1 MQPRVIDLSR
11 SDNQPPALRDPAIAS
26 VRAKMQQS
34 PRLASLVD
42 PNGAVVL
49 DHRPY
54 QTLRMAALA
63 VFGVFVGATSILV
76 GASLV
81 RAGSDSNAGIFEFV
95 HAESRAR
102 REQARQSELSRQ
114 NTQAQAQRVAAS
126 ARNTALPGNAGLS
139 ASTPSAERATRI
151 VRPASMRSP
160 GADELSGNLQ
170 RRTVCVRMCDG
181 YHFPIGSLRNDTE
194 LPGHQRVCQSMC
206 PGAPV
211 KLFTVANGKA
221 SIAEAVASDGQIYSA
236 LPMAWAH
243 ERASDPTCQCH
254 IDTERS
260 GMSVFNDPTL
270 RRGDVVVTDTNAKV
284 FDGGA
289 RKSADAVQ
297 FVDFRQSR
305 ALSAADRRSLEAL
318 IGISQ
323 REATLRAMRRDMK
336 ARPVRR
342 AADKDVQAK
351 GEAPLLIRSGTSS
364 GERTTVRVITP
375 WLYTDPR

>member
-11 SDNQPPALRDPAIAS
+11 QDKQPRAMRDPAIAS
-26 VRAKMQQS
+26 VRAKLQES
-34 PRLASLVD
+34 PPLSSLVD

-81 RAGSDSNAGIFEFV
+81 RAGSDNNAGIFEFV

-102 REQARQSELSRQ
+102 REQARQ
-114 NTQAQAQRVAAS
+114 NAQASAQSVAAA
-126 ARNTALPGNAGLS
+126 ARTASLTSNAEV
-139 ASTPSAERATRI
+139 APQQRAART
-151 VRPASMRSP
+151 VRYASMRSP
-160 GADELSGNLQ
+160 GADDLSSNLQ

-181 YHFPIGSLRNDTE
+181 YHFPIGSLRNDAE
-194 LPGHQRVCQSMC
+194 LPAHQRVCQSMC
-206 PGAPV
+206 PSAPV
-211 KLFTVANGKA
+211 KLFTVATGKA
-221 SIAEAVASDGQIYSA
+221 SIGEAVAADGQVYSA

-254 IDTERS
+254 IDSERS

-270 RRGDVVVTDTNAKV
+270 RRGDVVMTDTNAKV
-284 FDGGA
+284 FDGAG
-289 RKSADAVQ
+289 RKKSEAVQ

-305 ALSAADRRSLEAL
+305 ALSKSDRKRLEAL
-318 IGISQ
+318 VGVSQ
-323 REATLRAMRRDMK
+323 REATLRAMRREMN
-336 ARPVRR
+336 ARPVRK
-342 AADKDVQAK
+342 AAGKAVEEK
-351 GEAPLLIRSGTSS
+351 GEAPLLIRSGTST

-375 WLYTDPR
+375 WLYSHPR

>member
-11 SDNQPPALRDPAIAS
+11 QDRQPRAMRDPAIAS
-26 VRAKMQQS
+26 LRAKLQES
-34 PRLASLVD
+34 PPLSSIVD

-54 QTLRMAALA
+54 QALRMAALA
-63 VFGVFVGATSILV
+63 VFGIFVGATSILV

-102 REQARQSELSRQ
+102 REQARQS
-114 NTQAQAQRVAAS
+114 AQEQVQSTAAAARTASLTPGVTDRGQR
-126 ARNTALPGNAGLS
+126 P
-139 ASTPSAERATRI
+139 
-151 VRPASMRSP
+151 VRHASMRAP
-160 GADELSGNLQ
+160 GADELSGTLQ

-181 YHFPIGSLRNDTE
+181 YHFPIGSLRSDME
-194 LPGHQRVCQSMC
+194 LPAHQRVCQSMC
-206 PGAPV
+206 PSAPV

-221 SIAEAVASDGQIYSA
+221 SVAEAVASDGQVYSD

-260 GMSVFNDPTL
+260 GMSVYNDPTL

-284 FDGGA
+284 FDGTGRRNNVA
-289 RKSADAVQ
+289 TQ

-305 ALSAADRRSLEAL
+305 ALNSADRKRLEAL
-318 IGISQ
+318 VGVSQ
-323 REATLRAMRRDMK
+323 REATLRAMRREMST
-336 ARPVRR
+336 RPVRK
-342 AADKDVQAK
+342 ATDKAVEAK
-351 GEAPLLIRSGTSS
+351 GEAPLFIRSGTSG

-375 WLYTDPR
+375 WLFSDPR

>member
-11 SDNQPPALRDPAIAS
+11 ANPPAPTLRDPALAAL
-26 VRAKMQQS
+26 RTKLQQS
-34 PRLASLVD
+34 PRLSTLVD

-63 VFGVFVGATSILV
+63 VFGVFVGASSILV

-95 HAESRAR
+95 HAEARAR
-102 REQARQSELSRQ
+102 RELATQVRAQSSIVTAR
-114 NTQAQAQRVAAS
+114 TA
-126 ARNTALPGNAGLS
+126 ALPTAGAQS
-139 ASTPSAERATRI
+139 NAERGARTIRA
-151 VRPASMRSP
+151 VSMRSP
-160 GADELSGNLQ
+160 GADELSGSLQ

-181 YHFPIGSLRNDTE
+181 FHFPIGSLRSDVE

-211 KLFTVANGKA
+211 KLFTVAGGQA
-221 SIAEAVASDGQIYSA
+221 SVADAVAADGQTYNA

-260 GMSVFNDPTL
+260 GMSVFEDPTL
-270 RRGDVVVTDTNAKV
+270 RRGDVVVTETNAKV
-284 FDGGA
+284 YNGPAGRNGSDI
-289 RKSADAVQ
+289 R

-305 ALSAADRRSLEAL
+305 VLSAADRRRLEAL
-318 IGISQ
+318 VGLSQ
-323 REATLRAMRRDMK
+323 REATLRSMRREMSV
-336 ARPVRR
+336 RPVRR
-342 AADKDVQAK
+342 AVGKEAERN

-375 WLYTDPR
+375 WLHSDPR

>member
-1 MQPRVIDLSR
+1 M
-11 SDNQPPALRDPAIAS
+11 RDPAIAS
-26 VRAKMQQS
+26 VRAKLQQS
-34 PRLASLVD
+34 PPLSSLVD

-54 QTLRMAALA
+54 QSLRMAALA
-63 VFGVFVGATSILV
+63 LFGIFVGATSILV

-102 REQARQSELSRQ
+102 REQARQA
-114 NTQAQAQRVAAS
+114 TQAQAQRTAVDARTASLTPAAS
-126 ARNTALPGNAGLS
+126 AP
-139 ASTPSAERATRI
+139 ERVARTI
-151 VRPASMRSP
+151 RPMSMRSP
-160 GADELSGNLQ
+160 GADELSGSLQ

-181 YHFPIGSLRNDTE
+181 YHFPVGSLRNDAE
-194 LPGHQRVCQSMC
+194 LPAHQRVCQSMC

-221 SIAEAVASDGQIYSA
+221 SVADAVAADGQIYSA

-254 IDTERS
+254 IDAERS

-270 RRGDVVVTDTNAKV
+270 RRGDVVVTETNAKV
-284 FDGGA
+284 FDGA
-289 RKSADAVQ
+289 TRKQTDPQ

-305 ALSAADRRSLEAL
+305 ALSAADRKRLEAL
-318 IGISQ
+318 VGVSQ
-323 REATLRAMRRDMK
+323 REATLRAMRREMNS
-336 ARPVRR
+336 RPVRK
-342 AADKDVQAK
+342 AAGKAAEAK

-375 WLYTDPR
+375 WLFSDPR